1 MELNANLLHNA
12 GISDG
17 LGRCFHAIGDYERAI
32 DDFEKAI
39 ENAVNTHEKKEFL
52 LHKAQCEYDN
62 GFYDKSIDDLQKGLE
77 MYETDPELLYY
88 LGLSYYADL
97 NYKEALKTFKLSL
110 MNMPKD
116 EGAV

>member
-1 MELNANLLHNA
+1 MEINQNLQPNS

-39 ENAVNTHEKKEFL
+39 ENASNSYDKKQYL

-62 GFYDKSIDDLQKGLE
+62 GFFDKSIEDLQKGLDI
-77 MYETDPELLYY
+77 YQTDPEL
-88 LGLSYYADL
+88 
-97 NYKEALKTFKLSL
+97 
-110 MNMPKD
+110 
-116 EGAV
+116 